1 MKTRAMMIAAAA
13 SVATLASPALAQAQ
27 NTPPGGEPPSMNVQ
41 IPRPPPADQPL
52 VKNVPKPTYSVEG
65 GAGILGY
72 INGAGRLGPAWNV
85 RVTAEFTPRIAAEGN
100 YVGAANSRSDE
111 TGTLVYNSFDG
122 GFRYNILRADE
133 APVQPYAVLGLGFA
147 GWSGPGGSPAALVIP
162 GTIGVERMLT
172 EHVKIGARFN
182 LRPSFG
188 EDLSNGMTRNP
199 QGGSAWSMLVGAG
212 GAF

>member
-1 MKTRAMMIAAAA
+1 MKTRATMTIGAAAC
-13 SVATLASPALAQAQ
+13 VATLASPALAQ
-27 NTPPGGEPPSMNVQ
+27 NTPPGEPGANINIQV
-41 IPRPPPADQPL
+41 PRPPPANQPL
-52 VKNVPKPTYSVEG
+52 VTNVPKPEYSVEG
-65 GAGILGY
+65 GAGLLGY
-72 INGAGRLGPAWNV
+72 INGAGKVGPAWNV

-100 YVGAANSRSDE
+100 YVGAANARSDE
-111 TGTLVYNSFDG
+111 AGTLVYNSFDG

-133 APVQPYAVLGLGFA
+133 APVQPYAVIGLGYA

-172 EHVKIGARFN
+172 EHIKIGARFN

-188 EDLSNGMTRNP
+188 EDLSRGVERNP